1 MQVLLTDGAARD
13 LDEWYAAAYARGG
26 HLVAARSLERI
37 GSVFEG
43 ISSGRL
49 RDESLPELRHLGR
62 HLERQVV
69 TDDGLKI
76 VFRRDADRL
85 LVVLIEPVNRSYQT
99 LLERRLLDA

>member
-26 HLVAARSLERI
+26 HLAAARSLERI
-37 GSVFEG
+37 GSVLEG

-49 RDESLPELRHLGR
+49 RDESLPELRYLGR